1 MAGLDLVDWPAERTL
16 TVAGSPRTFQFPVTL
31 RDPAGGRTPVVEA
44 SFADMR
50 PVGGGAPIR
59 IAPAPVLLRF
69 AGGGEASGR
78 VRLRLDPATPPGR
91 YEGRMRLGDI
101 SRTVAIDVLPEP
113 KLDVRP
119 APLVVDAASGRK
131 QRLLVGL
138 DNRGNVPLTIDL
150 NGAYPLAE
158 EAPVA
163 PDKLDAAGPLA
174 DVFDRLLGRN
184 QAPTLIPFDGTLGL
198 ALPDGA
204 ERLDPGATRTL
215 SVSLALPATL
225 SPTARYHAFAP
236 VYGSDLH
243 IVIITAAKPPTSGRS
258 AKTRGTAA

>member
-16 TVAGSPRTFQFPVTL
+16 TVAGSPRSLHFPVTL
-31 RDPAGGRTPVVEA
+31 RNPAGEQAAPLEA

-50 PVGGGAPIR
+50 PVGGGDPIR
-59 IAPAPVLLRF
+59 VLPAPVQLRL
-69 AGGGEASGR
+69 GGEGSASAR

-101 SRTVAIDVLPEP
+101 SRAVAIDVLPEP
-113 KLDVRP
+113 KLEVRP
-119 APLVVDAASGRK
+119 APLVVDASAGGA
-131 QRLLVGL
+131 QRILVGF

-174 DVFDRLLGRN
+174 SVFDRLLGRA
-184 QAPTLIPFDGTLGL
+184 QAPTLIPFEGTLGL
-198 ALPDGA
+198 AMPGSA
-204 ERLDPGATRTL
+204 ERLDPGESRTL
-215 SVSLALPATL
+215 SVSLMLPAGL

-243 IVIITAAKPPTSGRS
+243 IVIITAAKSPPPGRP
-258 AKTRGTAA
+258 AKPRGTAA